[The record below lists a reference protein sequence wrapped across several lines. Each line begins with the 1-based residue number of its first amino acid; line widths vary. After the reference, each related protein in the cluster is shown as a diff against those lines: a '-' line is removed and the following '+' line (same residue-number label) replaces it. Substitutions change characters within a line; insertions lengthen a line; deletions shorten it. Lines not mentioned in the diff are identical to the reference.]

1 MGFFSS
7 ITNSIGN
14 VLSRAGSGP
23 LAGLPSS
30 FFSSIPKTI
39 SPLFNQTNQALKPLA
54 TPVLQPIGT
63 GSSFFSSIPKTIS
76 PLFNQ
81 TNQALKPLA
90 TPVLQ
95 PIGTGSSASP
105 GPIDITMKTPA
116 PPNAESFPTIGG
128 LGAPE
133 QLPGGGYRVWDNRAG
148 KWIYGGGAVDPNAP
162 QPSPAPAPAPGPAEP
177 PATPDIGQI
186 VGPRSFGGGGFLG
199 NLMSILGGA
208 FPQGPVTENAPPG
221 FGRFLRRM
229 AASRFSI

>member
-39 SPLFNQTNQALKPLA
+39 SPL
-54 TPVLQPIGT
+54 
-63 GSSFFSSIPKTIS
+63 
-76 PLFNQ
+76 LFNQ

>member
-1 MGFFSS
+1 MGLFKS
-7 ITNSIGN
+7 I
-14 VLSRAGSGP
+14 
-23 LAGLPSS
+23 SS

-39 SPLFNQTNQALKPLA
+39 SPLGGGGGGGGN
-54 TPVLQPIGT
+54 VGGEWIG
-63 GSSFFSSIPKTIS
+63 
-76 PLFNQ
+76 
-81 TNQALKPLA
+81 
-90 TPVLQ
+90 

>member
-23 LAGLPSS
+23 LAGLPMASMS
-30 FFSSIPKTI
+30 LLRSLSMGGGGTAFG
-39 SPLFNQTNQALKPLA
+39 
-54 TPVLQPIGT
+54 GT
-63 GSSFFSSIPKTIS
+63 GVT
-76 PLFNQ
+76 
-81 TNQALKPLA
+81 
-90 TPVLQ
+90 TP
-95 PIGTGSSASP
+95 
-105 GPIDITMKTPA
+105 PA
-116 PPNAESFPTIGG
+116 VGG
-128 LGAPE
+128 FGAPE
-133 QLPGGGYRVWDNRAG
+133 QLPGGGYRVYDNRTG

>member
-1 MGFFSS
+1 MGLFKS
-7 ITNSIGN
+7 I
-14 VLSRAGSGP
+14 
-23 LAGLPSS
+23 SS

-39 SPLFNQTNQALKPLA
+39 QLPGVIRKALKPFA
-54 TPVLQPIGT
+54 TPVLQPT
-63 GSSFFSSIPKTIS
+63 SFFSSIS
-76 PLFNQ
+76 SLFNQ

>member
-23 LAGLPSS
+23 LNIQASNTPASVQRPEGLLDDGRVLLPDIPSLS
-30 FFSSIPKTI
+30 MGGGGTAFG
-39 SPLFNQTNQALKPLA
+39 
-54 TPVLQPIGT
+54 GT
-63 GSSFFSSIPKTIS
+63 GVT
-76 PLFNQ
+76 
-81 TNQALKPLA
+81 
-90 TPVLQ
+90 TP
-95 PIGTGSSASP
+95 
-105 GPIDITMKTPA
+105 PA
-116 PPNAESFPTIGG
+116 VGG
-128 LGAPE
+128 FGAPE
-133 QLPGGGYRVWDNRAG
+133 QLPGGGYRVYDNRTG

>member
-1 MGFFSS
+1 MGLFKS
-7 ITNSIGN
+7 I
-14 VLSRAGSGP
+14 LRMGP
-23 LAGLPSS
+23 IL
-30 FFSSIPKTI
+30 T
-39 SPLFNQTNQALKPLA
+39 PLFNQTNQALKPLA
-54 TPVLQPIGT
+54 TPVLAFGDAVRQRI
-63 GSSFFSSIPKTIS
+63 
-76 PLFNQ
+76 
-81 TNQALKPLA
+81 ALD
-90 TPVLQ
+90 Q

>member
-1 MGFFSS
+1 MGLFKS
-7 ITNSIGN
+7 I
-14 VLSRAGSGP
+14 LRMGP
-23 LAGLPSS
+23 IL
-30 FFSSIPKTI
+30 T
-39 SPLFNQTNQALKPLA
+39 PLFNQTNQALKPLA
-54 TPVLQPIGT
+54 TPVLAFGDAVRQRIALDQ
-63 GSSFFSSIPKTIS
+63 
-76 PLFNQ
+76 LFNQ

-90 TPVLQ
+90 TPVLAFGDAVRQRIALDQ

>member
-23 LAGLPSS
+23 LAGLPIG
-30 FFSSIPKTI
+30 FGKNIL
-39 SPLFNQTNQALKPLA
+39 PLNIQASN
-54 TPVLQPIGT
+54 
-63 GSSFFSSIPKTIS
+63 SSFFSSIPKTIS

>member
-23 LAGLPSS
+23 LAGLPIGFGKNIRPFLRRIGNVLSRAGS
-30 FFSSIPKTI
+30 G
-39 SPLFNQTNQALKPLA
+39 PLA
-54 TPVLQPIGT
+54 GLPIGFGKNILPLNIQASNT
-63 GSSFFSSIPKTIS
+63 PASVQRPEGLLDDGRVLLPDIPSLSMGGGGTA
-76 PLFNQ
+76 FG
-81 TNQALKPLA
+81 
-90 TPVLQ
+90 
-95 PIGTGSSASP
+95 GTGV
-105 GPIDITMKTPA
+105 TTPPA
-116 PPNAESFPTIGG
+116 VGG
-128 LGAPE
+128 FGAPE
-133 QLPGGGYRVWDNRAG
+133 QLPGGGYRVYDNRTG

>member
-1 MGFFSS
+1 MGLFKS
-7 ITNSIGN
+7 I
-14 VLSRAGSGP
+14 
-23 LAGLPSS
+23 SS

-39 SPLFNQTNQALKPLA
+39 SPLFGGGGGGGGN
-54 TPVLQPIGT
+54 VGGEWIGPIRMGPILT
-63 GSSFFSSIPKTIS
+63 

>member
-1 MGFFSS
+1 MGFFA
-7 ITNSIGN
+7 
-14 VLSRAGSGP
+14 R
-23 LAGLPSS
+23 LAKLIPQMVQDPS
-30 FFSSIPKTI
+30 FG
-39 SPLFNQTNQALKPLA
+39 
-54 TPVLQPIGT
+54 QPIGL
-63 GSSFFSSIPKTIS
+63 GKNIIPIDMI
-76 PLFNQ
+76 PF
-81 TNQALKPLA
+81 A
-90 TPVLQ
+90 THVRDSALQ

>member
-1 MGFFSS
+1 MGFFA
-7 ITNSIGN
+7 
-14 VLSRAGSGP
+14 R
-23 LAGLPSS
+23 LAKLFPQMVQDPS
-30 FFSSIPKTI
+30 FG
-39 SPLFNQTNQALKPLA
+39 
-54 TPVLQPIGT
+54 QPIGL
-63 GSSFFSSIPKTIS
+63 GKNIIPIDMI
-76 PLFNQ
+76 P
-81 TNQALKPLA
+81 A
-90 TPVLQ
+90 TDVAGLWARLVRDSALQ

>member
-23 LAGLPSS
+23 LAGLPIGFGKNILPLNIQASNTPAS
-30 FFSSIPKTI
+30 VQRPEGLLDYGRVLLPDIPSLSMGGGGTA
-39 SPLFNQTNQALKPLA
+39 FG
-54 TPVLQPIGT
+54 GT
-63 GSSFFSSIPKTIS
+63 GVT
-76 PLFNQ
+76 
-81 TNQALKPLA
+81 
-90 TPVLQ
+90 TP
-95 PIGTGSSASP
+95 
-105 GPIDITMKTPA
+105 PA
-116 PPNAESFPTIGG
+116 VGG
-128 LGAPE
+128 FGAPE
-133 QLPGGGYRVWDNRAG
+133 QLPGGGYRVYDNRTG
-148 KWIYGGGAVDPNAP
+148 KYIYGGGATDPNAP
-162 QPSPAPAPAPGPAEP
+162 ATPRVTPAEP
-177 PATPDIGQI
+177 SPATPDIGQI

>member
-1 MGFFSS
+1 MGLFKS
-7 ITNSIGN
+7 I
-14 VLSRAGSGP
+14 
-23 LAGLPSS
+23 SS

-39 SPLFNQTNQALKPLA
+39 SPLFGGGGGGGGN
-54 TPVLQPIGT
+54 V
-63 GSSFFSSIPKTIS
+63 GSSFISSILPKTIS
-76 PLFNQ
+76 PLEVHRLFGGGGGGGGN
-81 TNQALKPLA
+81 
-90 TPVLQ
+90 VGGEWIG